1 MLVYQRLPEGRVLTL
16 CYIHIYGYIYVY
28 SICVFV
34 GLDLDHSRK
43 LNLDDV
49 HAGFPGC
56 LFSNNLEYLGW
67 VVLSARVF
75 PMDTKNYGTSPFF
88 MGKST
93 INGHFQ

>member
-56 LFSNNLEYLGW
+56 LFSNNREYLGW
-67 VVLSARVF
+67 VVLSVRVF
-75 PMDTKNYGTSPFF
+75 PMDTRKLWNI
-88 MGKST
+88 T
-93 INGHFQ
+93 IFHG